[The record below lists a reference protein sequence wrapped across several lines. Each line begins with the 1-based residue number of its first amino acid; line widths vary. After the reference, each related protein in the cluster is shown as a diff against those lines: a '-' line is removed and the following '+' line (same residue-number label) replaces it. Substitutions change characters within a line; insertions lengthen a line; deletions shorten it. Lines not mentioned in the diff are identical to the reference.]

1 MRSLTSRAHPQSPQ
15 NPTEKSRLLAA
26 ITSSRPGPHWTV
38 VLDSSRRAPSPPI
51 RPSQTHP
58 CKTAPSSARRH
69 APAQISGLHT
79 HHSRRSRVRD
89 IAFRLRCRLL
99 PAGEGDA
106 SRDAPARAPAGL
118 TDGAQ
123 LEEEEEAG
131 RGRAQ
136 GRQGPRR
143 AARGR
148 PDRPRR
154 GAHRPVSHAAAWAL
168 AGSLSPCRRVAF
180 RISSAR

>member
-38 VLDSSRRAPSPPI
+38 VLDSSRRAPTPPI

-58 CKTAPSSARRH
+58 CKTASSSARRH
-69 APAQISGLHT
+69 APAQISGLHIT
-79 HHSRRSRVRD
+79 PIIRVDRD